1 MAESQDDVVV
11 ASRAL
16 AAENAAATITT
27 DDGSFRLYLAED
39 KRNLDCRFYSARYPE
54 IESLVMVNVRTIA
67 DMGAYVSLLEYN
79 NIEGL
84 ILLSELS
91 RRRIRSINKL
101 IRVGRNE
108 VAMVLRVD
116 KDKGYIDLSKR
127 RVSPEDVAACEDRFN
142 KAKAVHGVL
151 RHLAERR
158 KLYLEELYERI
169 AWPLYKKYGHAY
181 DAFKLALAEEA
192 SSAGSSGGVT
202 VTTTAAEEDPFASLD
217 VPDDVITELKLY
229 IRRRLA
235 PQPIKIRADVEVSC
249 FTYEGIDA
257 IRDALFAGIAIGGE
271 PSSIKIRLIAPP
283 IYVLSTMTLEKDAGI
298 ALLQR
303 AIDVIQ
309 TKIGE
314 KGGKMDVKMA
324 PKAVSLKEETELQ
337 AMMERL
343 ELENQE
349 VAGDEPEVS

>member
-1 MAESQDDVVV
+1 MSEKVVT
-11 ASRAL
+11 
-16 AAENAAATITT
+16 NAVPTT
-27 DDGSFRLYLAED
+27 FDEPEEGAFRLYLAED
-39 KRNLDCRFYSARYPE
+39 KKNLDCRFYEAKYPE

-127 RVSPEDVAACEDRFN
+127 RVSPEDVAACEDKFN

-158 KLYLEELYERI
+158 KFHLKELYERI
-169 AWPLYKKYGHAY
+169 AWPLYRKYGHAY
-181 DAFKLALAEEA
+181 DAFKIALAEETGN
-192 SSAGSSGGVT
+192 SGDAG
-202 VTTTAAEEDPFASLD
+202 AAEDPFTSLD
-217 VPDDVITELKLY
+217 VPPDVIEELKLY

-249 FTYEGIDA
+249 FTYDGIDA
-257 IRDALFAGIAIGGE
+257 IREALFAGIAVGTE
-271 PSSIKIRLIAPP
+271 NSPIKIRLIAPP
-283 IYVLSTMTLEKDAGI
+283 IYVLSTMTLEKESGI
-298 ALLQR
+298 ALLQKS
-303 AIDVIQ
+303 IDVILE
-309 TKIGE
+309 KISA

-343 ELENQE
+343 ELENRE
-349 VAGDEPEVS
+349 VEGDEPEED